1 MDSEDVAASL
11 TDLRL
16 HLGHWLAPWRGR
28 ADHALDGL
36 GRALGAVEVFGGPPL
51 DYSQT
56 AAQAEYLF
64 DVPGYAAEDLAV
76 TVSGEVLTLTGR
88 RPAASDIAAKIYRV
102 SKPRRRPFV
111 RSAPLPSG
119 ADIEAIEATL
129 KSGVLRIVVPRALAD
144 SARAIPI
151 RVAPSA
157 GGA

>member
-1 MDSEDVAASL
+1 MDSDDVSASL

-16 HLGHWLAPWRGR
+16 RLGHWLAPWLGR

-64 DVPGYAAEDLAV
+64 EVPGYAAEDLAV

-88 RPAASDIAAKIYRV
+88 RPVASGSAAKIHRAPE
-102 SKPRRRPFV
+102 PRRRPFV

-129 KSGVLRIVVPRALAD
+129 KAGVLRIVVPRTLAG

-151 RVAPSA
+151 RVAPST
-157 GGA
+157 GRS